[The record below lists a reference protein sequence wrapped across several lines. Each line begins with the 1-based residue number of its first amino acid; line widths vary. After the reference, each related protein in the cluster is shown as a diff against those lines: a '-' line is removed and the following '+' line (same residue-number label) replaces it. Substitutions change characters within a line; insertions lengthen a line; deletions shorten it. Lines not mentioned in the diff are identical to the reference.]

1 MKRTGLL
8 LGLLLASCGSGGS
21 ADDYQSTITP
31 GFWNDEY
38 QRATVRFHIEL
49 DADVYFPAYAV
60 YRYLKP
66 EHRWLFNTGTPPRC
80 IAVIQTVA
88 GWRFEDIGH
97 SSGGIFYCSYR
108 APFDA
113 GDSDEFTA
121 DAPETL
127 TPVDF
132 DGYWFDYE
140 TGEIRWHVGT
150 GLAVPRI
157 APQLP

>member
-21 ADDYQSTITP
+21 ADDDQSTP

-49 DADVYFPAYAV
+49 GQDVYFPAVAGYK
-60 YRYLKP
+60 YKKP
-66 EHRWLFNTGTPPRC
+66 YDGTLFGPIPRC

-88 GWRFEDIGH
+88 GWRFDEFSYLHGAL
-97 SSGGIFYCSYR
+97 GYCSYQ
-108 APFDA
+108 ALLGA

-121 DAPETL
+121 DAPEKL
-127 TPVDF
+127 EPVDF

-140 TGEIRWHVGT
+140 TGEIRWHDGT
-150 GLAVPRI
+150 GLAVPRV
-157 APQLP
+157 APRLP